1 MNDNE
6 NNVPGG
12 FPGGQVM
19 LNLDAMDEN
28 PKYITSIREANNGFS
43 VYVEKDMSV
52 RKHLT
57 QKEAQRKVSELMSGI
72 TKKLDRDQDPIL
84 SKIQDDI
91 EEEQEADEIKLELGL
106 HVFYTF
112 KEMTAFLAFVYTK
125 NEQ

>member
-28 PKYITSIREANNGFS
+28 PRYLTSIKQANNGFS
-43 VYVEKDMSV
+43 VYVERDLTV

-57 QKEAQRKVSELMSGI
+57 QKEAQRKVSELMNGI
-72 TKKLDRDQDPIL
+72 TKKLDRDQDPVMAKVYEDMEKNL
-84 SKIQDDI
+84 ED
-91 EEEQEADEIKLELGL
+91 EEIKLELGL

-112 KEMTAFLAFVYTK
+112 KEMTAFLAFVYSK

>member
-1 MNDNE
+1 MNENE

-28 PKYITSIREANNGFS
+28 PRYLTSIKQANNGFS
-43 VYVEKDMSV
+43 VYVERDMTV

-57 QKEAQRKVSELMSGI
+57 QKEAQRKVSELMNGI

-112 KEMTAFLAFVYTK
+112 KEMTAFLAFVYSK
-125 NEQ
+125 NEK